1 MSTHWIVEGEVD
13 PRWPLNTRGNIG
25 EVFPEV
31 LTQLTYYLLV
41 RPAEAGW
48 RQAFDEMGILHPD
61 DFASEEP
68 VIIGCYG
75 GYGYLDI
82 SYLRIVG
89 VRAPGSSPEAID
101 VSLFGEADTP
111 PYEAV
116 KGDKSLRNSLK
127 MLRYVMKAL
136 GTKDEPPSIEDSRKR
151 LARWQAAQPPLDA
164 DDDTLMRYLH
174 SCSPDFQL
182 QFRNHMITTFTTSI
196 ITGVLADGAV
206 AAGRP
211 ELLTDLTGAVGEVAS
226 AAYSVAMYEVA
237 KLAKASPEV
246 GAAFDQGV
254 SGLGARL
261 AAMDEAAEFNT
272 AFDGFIERYGHRGP
286 NDWEISSRTWE
297 NTPELAYAAID
308 VMRKSDHDLDPAG
321 RLTDV
326 EAKRTAAAEIV
337 RPHLNFLDKPNFDKA
352 VKSIRHWVR
361 GREATRDL
369 CIAFSLPTRRVFF
382 ELARRAAE
390 RGGTSNLR
398 DVALLHPIDEL
409 PGYVADPAPYMET
422 LAERVALRDRF
433 AAVEP
438 LFFIS
443 SQDEVPGIEELE
455 AAQAERD
462 AARAADNGVAGEGAT
477 LTGVPGCAGTA
488 RGRARV
494 VMDPSDPAGMEPGD
508 ILVAPL
514 TDPAWTPLFLPA
526 SAVVVNVG
534 ALMSHAV
541 IVSRELGIPCVV
553 AVDGAT
559 DRIQDGA
566 MIEVDGTAG
575 TVTVVG

>member
-1 MSTHWIVEGEVD
+1 MSTHWIVEGQVD

-31 LTQLTYYLLV
+31 LTQVTYHLLV

-48 RQAFDEMGILHPD
+48 RQAFDEMGILHKN
-61 DFASEEP
+61 DFANDEP

-111 PYEAV
+111 PYEPR
-116 KGDKSLRNSLK
+116 KGDKSLWNSAK
-127 MLRYVMKAL
+127 MLRYVLKAL
-136 GTKDEPPSIEDSRKR
+136 GTDSEPAVLADSRAR

-164 DDDTLMRYLH
+164 DDAALLAYLH
-174 SCSPDFQL
+174 RVGPDFQL

-196 ITGVLADGAV
+196 VTGVLADGA
-206 AAGRP
+206 AAADRP
-211 ELLTDLTGAVGEVAS
+211 DLLTDLTGAMGEVAS
-226 AAYSVAMYEVA
+226 AAYSTAMYEVA
-237 KLAKASPEV
+237 KVAKATPAV
-246 GAAFDQGV
+246 TAAFEEGV
-254 SGLGARL
+254 AGLGDRL
-261 AAMDEAAEFNT
+261 AAIEEAGPFNE
-272 AFDGFIERYGHRGP
+272 AFDAFIERYGHRGP
-286 NDWEISSRTWE
+286 NDWELSSRTWE

-308 VMRKSDHDLDPAG
+308 VMRQSDQDLDPAG
-321 RLTDV
+321 RISDV
-326 EAKRTAAAEIV
+326 EAKRDAAAEIV
-337 RPHLNFLDKPNFDKA
+337 RPHLNFMDKPNFDKA
-352 VKSIRHWVR
+352 VKAIRHWVR
-361 GREATRDL
+361 GREGTRDL
-369 CIAFSLPTRRVFF
+369 CIHFSLSTRRVFF

-390 RGGTSNLR
+390 RGGTQNLR
-398 DVALLHPIDEL
+398 DVALLHPFDEL
-409 PGYVADPAPYMET
+409 PGYVADPAPYLDV

-438 LFFIS
+438 PFFIS

-455 AAQAERD
+455 AQQAD
-462 AARAADNGVAGEGAT
+462 KADEAGTGAV
-477 LTGVPGCAGTA
+477 LQGVPGCAGTA

-494 VMDPSDPAGMEPGD
+494 VLDPADPAGMEPGD

-526 SAVVVNVG
+526 AAVVVNVG

-559 DRIQDGA
+559 DRIVDGA

-575 TVTVVG
+575 TVTVLG